1 MGRQFPPAGGTGP
14 IARRADGCGVPRPRI
29 SALRFPHLGVRRVRT
44 DNLARQSA
52 GMRRAATLPSA
63 QHMHVNGG
71 TRNNNAQIRKDNNG
85 SAGSARLL
93 RGACHRPAKGRTRWL
108 AMTVEVVLERQR
120 LSLRG
125 ARSATKQSPPRGWAW
140 RAKRRLDGAKATS
153 RFGRTN
159 PSTTEIGF
167 GKTNPRPR
175 FGRTNP
181 RCGRTVSMADGDQ
194 AKQIGSPGKSQRA
207 SQSAARQTLA
217 NVKLI

>member
-159 PSTTEIGF
+159 PSSRF
-167 GKTNPRPR
+167 GETNPRSSVER
-175 FGRTNP
+175 FQWLIT
-181 RCGRTVSMADGDQ
+181 
-194 AKQIGSPGKSQRA
+194 KQVCSPGKLRRA
-207 SQSAARQTLA
+207 SQSAAARQTLA
-217 NVKLI
+217 NVKSI